1 MFFFLVL
8 LNIEEVKRYVLFV
21 NINMLMRGS
30 IKKNVI
36 PNVYMRAFRYC
47 VCKGNGP
54 YLFFD
59 FYLITKTL
67 ILSYIHTHKQTQM
80 YVCATLM
87 YVCVCVCLVMINIFT
102 FSPISLLPIYNMLIM
117 MLKND

>member
-1 MFFFLVL
+1 
-8 LNIEEVKRYVLFV
+8 
-21 NINMLMRGS
+21 MLMRGS